1 MYSEFSRLLHSCLL
15 FDLLAL
21 LHAKYSCSFCR
32 KSRFCLLNSTST
44 RVSVGEAFIHLSTE
58 RVHTFLDS
66 EKKKHKDT
74 MAKTNEEIDK
84 LNKDMSLLK
93 EQLYAKFK
101 DNINL
106 EENEEKD

>member
-1 MYSEFSRLLHSCLL
+1 M
-15 FDLLAL
+15 
-21 LHAKYSCSFCR
+21 
-32 KSRFCLLNSTST
+32 
-44 RVSVGEAFIHLSTE
+44 
-58 RVHTFLDS
+58 HTFLDS